1 MARPENHQTS
11 LRKLSMVG
19 KKSYS
24 ISLPLEAVKQLN
36 WKKGDVLIV
45 RRQGKQFTVQK
56 KEDK

>member
-24 ISLPLEAVKQLN
+24 ISLPLEAVKQLS

-56 KEDK
+56 KED

>member
-56 KEDK
+56 KED